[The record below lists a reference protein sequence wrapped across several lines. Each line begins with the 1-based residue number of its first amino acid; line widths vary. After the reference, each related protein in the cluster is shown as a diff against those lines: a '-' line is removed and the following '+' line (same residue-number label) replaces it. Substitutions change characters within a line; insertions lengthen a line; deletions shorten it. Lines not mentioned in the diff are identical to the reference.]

1 VVVVDPIAPVF
12 PTTDEC
18 FATLRTYREK
28 GREVSDGVR
37 ILVLGSRGS
46 IPVSGAE
53 FVRYG
58 GNTSSFALV
67 IDDQIVGFIDAG
79 TGLIAHA
86 THGLELFPSIEVF
99 LTHYHW
105 DHIQGLSMFEALWSG
120 DTEIVVHGPGGPE
133 RSLSSVITPPW
144 FPVSLADAGN
154 VRFQT
159 IGRPVEIQG
168 LVVTPFEVEH
178 PQGAVG
184 YRMDGPSASVAV
196 VTDHEAGTERDVSI
210 TKAIKGVDVL
220 VHDAQYTPA
229 EVAIRRGWGHSTWE
243 GAVDAAEAAGAERL
257 LLTSLDPRTT
267 DDDADSILAVARRRF
282 PNTGIAAPGVVV
294 PL

>member
-1 VVVVDPIAPVF
+1 MPF
-12 PTTDEC
+12 PTDGER
-18 FATLRTYREK
+18 FATLRTPREK
-28 GREVSDGVR
+28 GGEVSEGPR
-37 ILVLGSRGS
+37 IVVLGSRGS

-58 GNTSSFALV
+58 GNTSSFALA
-67 IDDQIVGFIDAG
+67 IDDQIVGFVDAG

-86 THGLELFPSIEVF
+86 IHGLELSPSIDVF

-120 DTEIVVHGPGGPE
+120 DTEILIHGPGGPE
-133 RSLSSVITPPW
+133 RSLNSVITPPW
-144 FPVSLADAGN
+144 FPVSLANAGN

-159 IGRPVEIQG
+159 IGRPVEVRG

-184 YRMDGPSASVAV
+184 YRVNGPLASVAV
-196 VTDHEAGTERDVSI
+196 VTDHEAGTERDASI
-210 TKAIKGVDVL
+210 TRAISGVDVL

-243 GAVDAAEAAGAERL
+243 GAIDAAEAAGAERL

-267 DDDADSILAVARRRF
+267 DDDADSIVALARRRF
-282 PNTGIAAPGVVV
+282 PNTDVAAPGVVV